1 MIQVNKNELYING
14 MTNKVDTINSIID
27 NIDNNDLDTA
37 KDSLNQLKEVEEK
50 KPIQSELDFK
60 NADVNNPDFEKYA
73 GRYGKSVKEWKD
85 KGDK

>member
-1 MIQVNKNELYING
+1 MLNKNELYING

-50 KPIQSELDFK
+50 EFLKKDAEEISKKIKEL
-60 NADVNNPDFEKYA
+60 EKA
-73 GRYGKSVKEWKD
+73 VYG
-85 KGDK
+85 